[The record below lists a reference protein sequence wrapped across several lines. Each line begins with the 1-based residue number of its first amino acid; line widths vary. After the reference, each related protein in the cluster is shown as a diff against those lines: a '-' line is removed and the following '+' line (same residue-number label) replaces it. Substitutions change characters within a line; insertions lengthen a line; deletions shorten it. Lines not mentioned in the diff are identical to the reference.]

1 MEDENNEIEEVFRRA
16 DFSTDNKNL
25 KVRLRL
31 RLQKDLNDEEEEERE
46 LSLDELSQLAAAG
59 SKYQQ
64 FKN

>member
-16 DFSTDNKNL
+16 DFSTDN

-59 SKYQQ
+59 ASYQKSK
-64 FKN
+64 N